1 MQPQLP
7 EAHISF
13 KLVGNVFTSVINS
26 QKGGLKE
33 ALVEFMTDEKDYTI
47 YVNYVLICY
56 MILWEQICRLL
67 C

>member
-13 KLVGNVFTSVINS
+13 KLIGDVFTSVIDS
-26 QKGGLKE
+26 QKRGLKE
-33 ALVEFMTDEKDYTI
+33 ALVEFITEEKDYTV
-47 YVNYVLICY
+47 YVNYILICY
-56 MILWEQICRLL
+56 MILWEQICLLL